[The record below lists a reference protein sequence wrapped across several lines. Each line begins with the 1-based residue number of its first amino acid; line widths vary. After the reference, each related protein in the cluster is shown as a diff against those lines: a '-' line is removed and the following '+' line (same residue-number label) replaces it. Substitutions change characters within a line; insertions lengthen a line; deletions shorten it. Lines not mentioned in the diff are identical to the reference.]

1 MCTTFLLQYDNK
13 QNLRERKLS
22 SSSSS
27 SDAPSL
33 SDGKSSCAELNGMR
47 VEFTT
52 SWELEE
58 EDAVS
63 YTCSDAYLP
72 NFAANKNLL
81 EDFKA
86 AVGSCFKYCN
96 VDNKNYVSGNNASG
110 SGDLSD
116 LFDDDGKTCDAIA
129 ANAGASAD
137 VKVKGPTSCTC
148 EYESP
153 GDDVSGCSSCEGT
166 VTAGIVTCYDVAP

>member
-1 MCTTFLLQYDNK
+1 MQYNNK

-27 SDAPSL
+27 SDTPSL
-33 SDGKSSCAELNGMR
+33 SDGVSSCAELNGVR
-47 VEFTT
+47 LNFTT

-63 YTCSDAYLP
+63 YTCSDGYLP

-81 EDFKA
+81 DDFKA
-86 AVGSCFKYCN
+86 AVGPCFKYCN
-96 VDNKNYVSGNNASG
+96 VDNKNYVSGEDASG

-129 ANAGASAD
+129 ANAGVSAD
-137 VKVKGPTSCTC
+137 ADEKVKGPTSCTC
-148 EYESP
+148 NSP
-153 GDDVSGCSSCEGT
+153 DDVSGCSSCSGT
-166 VTAGIVTCYDVAP
+166 VEGGIVTCYDVAP